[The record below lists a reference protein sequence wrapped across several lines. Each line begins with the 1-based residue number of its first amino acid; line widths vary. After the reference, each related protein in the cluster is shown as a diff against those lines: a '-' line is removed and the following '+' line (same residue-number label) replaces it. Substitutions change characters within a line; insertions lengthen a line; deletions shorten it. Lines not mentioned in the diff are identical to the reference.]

1 MKLKGNNL
9 FEHIRVKVS
18 LIEQSHVLDLI
29 PAVAYPQLAYP
40 PLLLNIRLEAQLK
53 WVIFMAGTP
62 PKACPSLKHG
72 ASELVTF

>member
-40 PLLLNIRLEAQLK
+40 PLLLNILWKPNLSGLYLWQEPHQQHAH
-53 WVIFMAGTP
+53 
-62 PKACPSLKHG
+62 PSNMGQVSL
-72 ASELVTF
+72 